1 LTFPL
6 GPFPVSERL
15 RYRLPSTND
24 AAFYRKLMSEPDY
37 IRFIADHDIRTEAD
51 AEAYIKSKSLA
62 RFAKQGVGLWL
73 AELKETGT
81 PAGVCGLV
89 IRKELSYPDLG
100 FALLEEHRGQGYG
113 REAGQAVL
121 DFASRELKLR
131 TLCAITHPDNER
143 SANLL
148 MKLGFE
154 ADGQRHLEEIGS
166 TADYYVW
173 KLRYVESGL
182 G

>member
-1 LTFPL
+1 MTFPL

-15 RYRLPSTND
+15 RYRLPSPND

-37 IRFIADHDIRTEAD
+37 VRFIADHGIRTEAD
-51 AEAYIKSKSLA
+51 AAAYIKAKTLA

-73 AELKETGT
+73 VELKDAGT
-81 PAGVCGLV
+81 PVGVCGLV

-100 FALLEEHRGQGYG
+100 FAFLGEYRGRGYG

-121 DFASRELKLR
+121 DFASSELKLR
-131 TLCAITHPDNER
+131 TLCAITHPDNAR

-148 MKLGFE
+148 TKLGFE
-154 ADGQRHLEEIGS
+154 ADGQRHLDEIGS
-166 TADYYVW
+166 ISDYYVW
-173 KLRYVESGL
+173 KLRYVDAGL
-182 G
+182 S